1 MSAPLTDTRLRL
13 SADGYAGRET
23 YYGKRGWAGCA
34 DLGGPREFSGWEKS
48 ALRPPGALSA
58 AAAIGC
64 AIIFNIDASLDA
76 DIIPRGWKVRQAW
89 QSRLSVPNGSFL
101 KENNTA
107 CPVRIVE
114 PESGLAIVVFTEGF
128 CPRTT
133 AAAL

>member
-1 MSAPLTDTRLRL
+1 MSAPLTDTRHRL
-13 SADGYAGRET
+13 SADDYAGRET

-48 ALRPPGALSA
+48 ALLQSVAVSA
-58 AAAIGC
+58 VAAISC
-64 AIIFNIDASLDA
+64 DTIFNIDASLAA

-89 QSRLSVPNGSFL
+89 QSRLSVPNRSFL
-101 KENNTA
+101 IENNTA